1 MAVELGVELW
11 GKVFEEYVTVGL
23 CVELCWQVFEEYVTV
38 EFGGELCGKGF
49 GGKRSRGVLVGERI
63 DSWKGLIRGRDCFVE
78 RNIFVSSGD
87 KRTLSWMSFGRDF
100 PSTMSLDRLL

>member
-1 MAVELGVELW
+1 MRGSLGSNLSLL
-11 GKVFEEYVTVGL
+11 FTAL
-23 CVELCWQVFEEYVTV
+23 ICFPQSSELCGQVFEEYVTV
-38 EFGGELCGKGF
+38 EFGVELCGQVFEEYVAVEF
-49 GGKRSRGVLVGERI
+49 GGVRQSSAGKLCGKVF
-63 DSWKGLIRGRDCFVE
+63 KE

>member
-1 MAVELGVELW
+1 MRGSLGSNLSLLFSALIYFPQSSELC
-11 GKVFEEYVTVGL
+11 GKVFEEYVTV
-23 CVELCWQVFEEYVTV
+23 
-38 EFGGELCGKGF
+38 EFDGGSAKLGGELCGQVFK
-49 GGKRSRGVLVGERI
+49 
-63 DSWKGLIRGRDCFVE
+63 E